1 VTSLSYKGV
10 FGYMSRL
17 SVLTILLTMT
27 FGVSLAQTQAI
38 NGSVRGRVTDPAGAA
53 VPAAEVS
60 VLNVATGFT
69 RGTQSNDEGYFVIPN
84 LPIGTYTVTIK
95 KDGFETQRHT
105 GVVLDAGTE
114 GVIDADLK
122 VGAVSTTVEVTGGA
136 PVIEP
141 SRVSTGRTISQMEVD
156 NLPLTSRNPYN
167 FVLFQPGVSGHPNP
181 ELGVP
186 RVVNTNG
193 LDNRVQYQMDGMVD
207 TESDQ
212 YGLRL
217 FAISDSY
224 VREVQAVSNSF
235 APEFGRTTGDIY
247 NAITNS
253 GSNVFHGEF
262 YFIGRPPGWSAR
274 PILLASNQ
282 INPGI
287 DLHDYSMN
295 AGGPIKK
302 DKVFVFGAYEHLLR
316 GTPMPVTITP
326 ANAAAIGIPAS
337 QLATAGTVQHV
348 QFLDLRVD
356 VNINSKNQFFARYN
370 YFRNE
375 YPFNTN
381 DGGLNALDAA
391 SDFHDRA
398 HIGGFQLL
406 TTFSATA
413 LNELRASEPYRNEHH
428 VPDPI
433 DGPGPYIVITGIAQF
448 NGTPLSAA
456 GQRFAE
462 KIPSLNDNFT
472 KIVGKHTFKAGFGW
486 QQNNDNQTSAVYN
499 QYTFPNVA
507 SYLAAK
513 NNSTGCTI
521 SGITN
526 QALCYSSF
534 STTEGN
540 PGAAYKSNFYDFFV
554 QDSWQLRPNLLMIYG
569 VRYDYYA
576 APPALANAPFVYN
589 QSFHNPGND
598 WAPRLGFAYTLNSKT
613 VLRVSSGIFYDVP
626 STNLWYQTYAN
637 GGLSTAFQGSFT
649 PTSAGAPLY
658 PSVPTAGASLGTPT
672 IYALTPNYRTPYT
685 INSSIQITRQVSKN
699 DALTVGYVDTQ
710 ARQLTYMRDVNLINP
725 TSFLADGRPVYSSAV
740 NASTR
745 LFPQFNG
752 IRLMDSGA
760 NANYNAMIVN
770 LTHRFST
777 GFSMN
782 ASYTW
787 SHSLSDAP
795 ELWGYDQSTAIED
808 PTNRNRDYGNSIIN
822 RPNAF
827 TMSAV
832 FMPTYR
838 LDNRFLNRLANG
850 NTLTLLAN
858 ISSGDEESITTST
871 VLNNDPIGAP
881 QRPLGIGRDTATT
894 PNVYQIDT
902 RLTRTLYSWRE
913 RFNVKFIFEANNI
926 FNTRNIT
933 ATNTTAATNALGVIT
948 ANPTFAP
955 VSSVLEGRLL
965 QIGIRAD
972 W

>member
-1 VTSLSYKGV
+1 
-10 FGYMSRL
+10 
-17 SVLTILLTMT
+17 
-27 FGVSLAQTQAI
+27 
-38 NGSVRGRVTDPAGAA
+38 
-53 VPAAEVS
+53 
-60 VLNVATGFT
+60 
-69 RGTQSNDEGYFVIPN
+69 
-84 LPIGTYTVTIK
+84 
-95 KDGFETQRHT
+95 
-105 GVVLDAGTE
+105 
-114 GVIDADLK
+114 
-122 VGAVSTTVEVTGGA
+122 
-136 PVIEP
+136 
-141 SRVSTGRTISQMEVD
+141 
-156 NLPLTSRNPYN
+156 
-167 FVLFQPGVSGHPNP
+167 
-181 ELGVP
+181 
-186 RVVNTNG
+186 
-193 LDNRVQYQMDGMVD
+193 
-207 TESDQ
+207 
-212 YGLRL
+212 
-217 FAISDSY
+217 
-224 VREVQAVSNSF
+224 
-235 APEFGRTTGDIY
+235 
-247 NAITNS
+247 
-253 GSNVFHGEF
+253 
-262 YFIGRPPGWSAR
+262 
-274 PILLASNQ
+274 
-282 INPGI
+282 
-287 DLHDYSMN
+287 MN

-302 DKVFVFGAYEHLLR
+302 DKIFVFGAYEHLLR
-316 GTPMPVTITP
+316 GTPVPVTITP
-326 ANAAAIGIPAS
+326 GNAALIGLPTS

-356 VNINSKNQFFARYN
+356 YNINSKNQFFARYN

-381 DGGLNALDAA
+381 NGGLNALDAG

-398 HIGGFQLL
+398 HVGGFQLL
-406 TTFSATA
+406 TTFSPTA
-413 LNELRASEPYRNEHH
+413 LNELRGSEPYRNEHH
-428 VPDPI
+428 VPDTI

-456 GQRFAE
+456 GSRFAE
-462 KIPSLNDNFT
+462 KIPSLADNFT
-472 KIVGKHTFKAGFGW
+472 KIIGKHTVKTGFSW

-513 NNSTGCTI
+513 NNTSGCTV
-521 SGITN
+521 SGISN
-526 QALCYSSF
+526 PLLCYSSF
-534 STTEGN
+534 STTQGN
-540 PGAAYKSNFYDFFV
+540 PGAAYKSNWYDFFV
-554 QDSWQLRPNLLMIYG
+554 QDSWQIRPNLLMIYG

-576 APPALANAPFVYN
+576 APPALANAPFIYN
-589 QSFHNPGND
+589 QSYRNPGKD
-598 WAPRLGFAYTLNSKT
+598 WAPRIGFAYSINAKT

-637 GGLSTAFQGSFT
+637 GGLATAFQGSFT
-649 PTSAGAPLY
+649 PTTAGAPQF
-658 PSVPTAGASLGTPT
+658 PSVPSANASLGTPT
-672 IYALTPNYRTPYT
+672 IYALDPNYKTPYT
-685 INSSIQITRQVSKN
+685 INSSIQITRQLSAN

-725 TSFLADGRPVYSSAV
+725 TSFLADGRPVYSTAV

-760 NANYNAMIVN
+760 NANYNALIVN
-770 LTHRFST
+770 LTHRFSA
-777 GFSMN
+777 GFSVN

-832 FMPTYR
+832 FNPKYK
-838 LDNRFLNRLANG
+838 LDNRVMNYLANG
-850 NTLTLLAN
+850 NQLTMLAYM
-858 ISSGDEESITTST
+858 SSGDEESITTST

-894 PNVYQIDT
+894 PSVYQIDL
-902 RLTRTLYSWRE
+902 RLTRTLYAFRE
-913 RFNVKFIFEANNI
+913 RFNVKFIAEGLNV

-933 ATNTTAATNALGVIT
+933 ATNVTAATTALGVIT

>member
-1 VTSLSYKGV
+1 
-10 FGYMSRL
+10 MSRVFAL
-17 SVLTILLTMT
+17 FVIVLTLALGLS
-27 FGVSLAQTQAI
+27 FAQTQAI
-38 NGSVRGRVTDPAGAA
+38 NGSIRGRVTDPAGAA
-53 VPAAEVS
+53 VPGAAV
-60 VLNVATGFT
+60 NVINNATGFT
-69 RGTQSNDEGYFVIPN
+69 RDTQSNDDGYFVIPN
-84 LPIGTYTVTIK
+84 LPIGTYTVRVQK
-95 KDGFETQRHT
+95 EGFETQRHT
-105 GVVLDAGTE
+105 GVILDAGTE
-114 GVIDADLK
+114 GVIDSALK
-122 VGAVSTTVEVTGGA
+122 VGSVSTTVEVSGGA

-167 FVLFQPGVSGHPNP
+167 FLLFQPGISGHPNP

-193 LDNRVQYQMDGMVD
+193 LDNRVQYQLDGMPD

-253 GSNVFHGEF
+253 GTNQIHGEF

-302 DKVFVFGAYEHLLR
+302 DKIFVFGAYEHLLR
-316 GTPMPVTITP
+316 GTPVPVTITP
-326 ANAAAIGIPAS
+326 ANAALIGLPTS

-356 VNINSKNQFFARYN
+356 YNINSKNQFFARYN

-381 DGGLNALDAA
+381 NGGLNALDAG

-398 HIGGFQLL
+398 HVGGFQLL
-406 TTFSATA
+406 TTFSPTA
-413 LNELRASEPYRNEHH
+413 LNELRGSEPYRNEHH
-428 VPDPI
+428 VPDTI
-433 DGPGPYIVITGIAQF
+433 DGPGPYIVISGIAQF

-456 GQRFAE
+456 GSRFAE
-462 KIPSLNDNFT
+462 KIPSLADNFT
-472 KIVGKHTFKAGFGW
+472 KIIGKHTVKTGFSW

-513 NNSTGCTI
+513 NNTSGCTV

-526 QALCYSSF
+526 PLLCYSSF
-534 STTEGN
+534 STTQGN
-540 PGAAYKSNFYDFFV
+540 PGAAYKSNWYDFFV
-554 QDSWQLRPNLLMIYG
+554 QDSWQIRPNLLMIYG

-576 APPALANAPFVYN
+576 APPALTNAPSVYN
-589 QSFHNPGND
+589 QSFRNPGKD
-598 WAPRLGFAYTLNSKT
+598 WAPRIGFAYSINAKT

-637 GGLSTAFQGSFT
+637 GGLATAFQGSFS
-649 PTSAGAPLY
+649 PTTAGAPQF
-658 PSVPTAGASLGTPT
+658 PSVPSANASLGTPT
-672 IYALTPNYRTPYT
+672 IYALDPNYKTPYT
-685 INSSIQITRQVSKN
+685 INSSIQITRQLSAN

-725 TSFLADGRPVYSSAV
+725 TSYLADGRPVYSTAV

-745 LFPQFNG
+745 LYPQFNG

-760 NANYNAMIVN
+760 NANYNALIVN

-787 SHSLSDAP
+787 SHSLSNAP

-832 FMPTYR
+832 FSPKYK
-838 LDNRFLNRLANG
+838 LDNRVMNYLANG
-850 NTLTLLAN
+850 NQLTMLAYM
-858 ISSGDEESITTST
+858 SSGDEESITTST

-881 QRPLGIGRDTATT
+881 QRPLGIGRDTVTT
-894 PNVYQIDT
+894 PAVYQIDL
-902 RLTRTLYSWRE
+902 RLTRTLYSFRE
-913 RFNVKFIFEANNI
+913 RFNVKFIAEGLNV

-933 ATNTTAATNALGVIT
+933 ATNTTAATTALGVIT

>member
-1 VTSLSYKGV
+1 MARIFVILA
-10 FGYMSRL
+10 L
-17 SVLTILLTMT
+17 VLTLAVGLS
-27 FGVSLAQTQAI
+27 FGQTQAI

-53 VPAAEVS
+53 VPAAAV
-60 VLNVATGFT
+60 NVTNIATGFA
-69 RGTQSNDEGYFVIPN
+69 RDTQSSDDGYFVIPN

-95 KDGFETQRHT
+95 KEGFETQRHT

-114 GVIDADLK
+114 GVIDVALK
-122 VGAVSTTVEVTGGA
+122 VGAVSTTVEVSGGA

-141 SRVSTGRTISQMEVD
+141 SRVATGRTISQVEID

-167 FVLFQPGVSGHPNP
+167 FLLFQPGISGHPNP
-181 ELGVP
+181 ELGIP

-193 LDNRVQYQMDGMVD
+193 LDNRVQYQLDGMPD

-253 GSNVFHGEF
+253 GTNQLHGEF

-302 DKVFVFGAYEHLLR
+302 DKIFVFGAYEHLLR
-316 GTPMPVTITP
+316 GTPTPVSITP
-326 ANAAAIGIPAS
+326 ANAALIGLPLS

-356 VNINSKNQFFARYN
+356 YNINSKNQFFARYN

-381 DGGLNALDAA
+381 NGGLNALDAG

-398 HIGGFQLL
+398 HVGGFQLL
-406 TTFSATA
+406 TTFSPTA
-413 LNELRASEPYRNEHH
+413 LNELRGSEPYRNEHH

-456 GQRFAE
+456 GSRFAE
-462 KIPSLNDNFT
+462 KIPSLADNFT
-472 KIVGKHTFKAGFGW
+472 KIMGKHTFKTGFSW
-486 QQNNDNQTSAVYN
+486 QQNNDNQTSAVFN

-513 NNSTGCTI
+513 NNTSGCTV
-521 SGITN
+521 SGISN
-526 QALCYSSF
+526 PLLCYSSF
-534 STTEGN
+534 STTQGN
-540 PGAAYKSNFYDFFV
+540 PGAAYISNWYDFFV
-554 QDSWQLRPNLLMIYG
+554 QDSWQIRPNLLMIYG

-576 APPALANAPFVYN
+576 SPSALTNAPFIYN
-589 QSFHNPGND
+589 QSFRNPGKD
-598 WAPRLGFAYTLNSKT
+598 WAPRVGFAYTVTPKT

-626 STNLWYQTYAN
+626 STNLWYQTFAN
-637 GGLSTAFQGSFT
+637 GGLATAFQGSFT
-649 PTSAGAPLY
+649 PTSTGAQLF
-658 PSVPTAGASLGTPT
+658 PTSPTTSASLGTPT
-672 IYALTPNYRTPYT
+672 IYALDPNYKTPYT
-685 INSSIQITRQVSKN
+685 INSSIQITQQLSKN
-699 DALTVGYVDTQ
+699 DALTVGFVDTQ

-725 TSFLADGRPVYSSAV
+725 TSFLADGRPVYSAAV

-745 LFPQFNG
+745 LFPAFNG
-752 IRLMDSGA
+752 IRLQDSGA
-760 NANYNAMIVN
+760 NANYNALIVN
-770 LTHRFST
+770 LTHRFSA

-832 FMPTYR
+832 INPHYK
-838 LDNRFLNRLANG
+838 LDNRVMNYLANG
-850 NTLTLLAN
+850 NQLTMLAY

-881 QRPLGIGRDTATT
+881 QRPVGVGRDTVTT
-894 PNVYQIDT
+894 PAVYQIDM

-913 RFNVKFIFEANNI
+913 RINVKFIAETLNV

-933 ATNTTAATNALGVIT
+933 STNTTAATTALGVIT

-955 VSSVLEGRLL
+955 VSSTLEGRLL

>member
-1 VTSLSYKGV
+1 MSRIFVLFVIVLTLGFSLS
-10 FGYMSRL
+10 F
-17 SVLTILLTMT
+17 
-27 FGVSLAQTQAI
+27 AQTQAI
-38 NGSVRGRVTDPAGAA
+38 NGSIRGRVTDPAGAA
-53 VPAAEVS
+53 VPAATVS
-60 VLNVATGFT
+60 VNNIATGFT
-69 RGTQSNDEGYFVIPN
+69 RGTESDDDGYFVIPN

-114 GVIDADLK
+114 GVIDSELK

-141 SRVSTGRTISQMEVD
+141 SRVSTGRTISQMEVE

-253 GSNVFHGEF
+253 GTNQLHGEF

-282 INPGI
+282 VNPGI
-287 DLHDYSMN
+287 DLHDYSSN
-295 AGGPIKK
+295 VGGPIKK

-316 GTPMPVTITP
+316 GTPTPVTITP

-381 DGGLNALDAA
+381 NGGLNALDAA
-391 SDFHDRA
+391 SDFKDRA
-398 HIGGFQLL
+398 HVGGFQLL
-406 TTFSATA
+406 TTFSPTA
-413 LNELRASEPYRNEHH
+413 LNELRGSEPYRNEHH

-433 DGPGPYIVITGIAQF
+433 DGPGPYIVISGIAQF

-472 KIVGKHTFKAGFGW
+472 KIIRAHTVKVGFGW

-513 NNSTGCTI
+513 NDTTGCTI
-521 SGITN
+521 SGVTN
-526 QALCYSSF
+526 PLLCYSSF

-540 PGAAYKSNFYDFFV
+540 PGAAYKSNFYDFFA
-554 QDSWQLRPNLLMIYG
+554 QDSWQLLPNLLMIYG
-569 VRYDYYA
+569 LRYDYYA

-589 QSFHNPGND
+589 QNFHNPGKD
-598 WAPRLGFAYTLNSKT
+598 WAPRLGLAYTITPKT
-613 VLRVSSGIFYDVP
+613 VLRASSGIFYDVP

-637 GGLSTAFQGSFT
+637 GGLPTAFQGTFT
-649 PTSAGAPLY
+649 PTTTGAPLF
-658 PSVPTAGASLGTPT
+658 PSNPTTGASLGTPT
-672 IYALTPNYRTPYT
+672 IYALSPNYKTPYT
-685 INSSIQITRQVSKN
+685 INSSIQITRQLTRN
-699 DALTVGYVDTQ
+699 DALTVGGVDTQ
-710 ARQLTYMRDVNLINP
+710 ARQLTYMSDVNLINP
-725 TSFLADGRPVYSSAV
+725 TSFLADGRPVFSSAV
-740 NASTR
+740 NAATR

-752 IRLMDSGA
+752 IRLMESGA
-760 NANYNAMIVN
+760 NANYNALIVN
-770 LTHRFST
+770 LNHRFST
-777 GFSMN
+777 GFSVN

-795 ELWGYDQSTAIED
+795 ELWGYDQSTALED
-808 PTNRNRDYGNSIIN
+808 PNNRKRDYGNSIIN

-832 FMPTYR
+832 FVPTYH
-838 LDNRFLNRLANG
+838 LDNRFANRLANG
-850 NTLTLLAN
+850 NQLTMLATLQN
-858 ISSGDEESITTST
+858 GDEESITTST

-881 QRPLGIGRDTATT
+881 QRPDYIGRDTVRT
-894 PNVYQIDT
+894 PNVYQIDL
-902 RLTRTLYSWRE
+902 RYTRTLYSFRE
-913 RFNVKFIFEANNI
+913 RLNIKFIAEGLNV
-926 FNTRNIT
+926 FNTRNYT
-933 ATNTTAATNALGVIT
+933 TTNTTAVTNALGVIT
-948 ANPTFAP
+948 GQPTFAP
-955 VSSVLEGRLL
+955 TASVLEGRLL

>member
-1 VTSLSYKGV
+1 
-10 FGYMSRL
+10 MSRL
-17 SVLTILLTMT
+17 SVLLTILLT
-27 FGVSLAQTQAI
+27 GALGLSLAQTQAI
-38 NGSVRGRVTDPAGAA
+38 NGSIRGRVTDPAGAA
-53 VPAAEVS
+53 VPTATVS
-60 VLNVATGFT
+60 VNNVATGFT
-69 RGTQSNDEGYFVIPN
+69 RGADSNDDGYFVIPN

-95 KDGFETQRHT
+95 KEGFETQRHT

-114 GVIDADLK
+114 GVIDAALK
-122 VGAVSTTVEVTGGA
+122 VGAVSTTIEVTGGA

-141 SRVSTGRTISQMEVD
+141 SRVSTGRTISQIEVD

-253 GSNVFHGEF
+253 GSNDVHGEF

-295 AGGPIKK
+295 GGGPIKK
-302 DKVFVFGAYEHLLR
+302 DKVFLFGAYEHLLR
-316 GTPMPVTITP
+316 GTPTPVTITP

-381 DGGLNALDAA
+381 NGGLNALDAA

-406 TTFSATA
+406 TTFSPTA

-433 DGPGPYIVITGIAQF
+433 DGPGPYIVISGIAQF

-456 GQRFAE
+456 GSRFAE

-472 KIVGKHTFKAGFGW
+472 KIMGKHTFKAGFGW
-486 QQNNDNQTSAVYN
+486 QQNNDNQTSAVFN

-513 NNSTGCTI
+513 NNTTGCTV
-521 SGITN
+521 SGVANPT
-526 QALCYSSF
+526 LCYSSF

-576 APPALANAPFVYN
+576 APPALANAPFIYN
-589 QSFHNPGND
+589 QSFHNPGKD
-598 WAPRLGFAYTLNSKT
+598 WAPRLGFAYSINPKT

-649 PTSAGAPLY
+649 PTSVGAPLF
-658 PSVPTAGASLGTPT
+658 PSVPSAGANLGTPT

-685 INSSIQITRQVSKN
+685 INSSIQITRQLSKN
-699 DALTVGYVDTQ
+699 DALTVGYVNTQ
-710 ARQLTYMRDVNLINP
+710 ARELTYMRDVNLINP
-725 TSFLADGRPVYSSAV
+725 TSFLADGRPVYSPAV

-760 NANYNAMIVN
+760 NAGYNALIVN
-770 LTHRFST
+770 LTHRFSA
-777 GFSMN
+777 GFTTS

-795 ELWGYDQSTAIED
+795 ELWGYDQSTALED
-808 PTNRNRDYGNSIIN
+808 PTNRNRDYGNSAIN

-832 FMPTYR
+832 FMPAYK

-850 NTLTLLAN
+850 NQLTLLAN
-858 ISSGDEESITTST
+858 ISNGDEESITTST

-881 QRPLGIGRDTATT
+881 QRPLGIGRDTVST

-902 RLTRTLYSWRE
+902 RYTRTLYSYRE
-913 RFNVKFIFEANNI
+913 RLNVKFIFEANNI
-926 FNTRNIT
+926 FNTRNVT
-933 ATNTTAATNALGVIT
+933 STNVTAATTALGAIT
-948 ANPTFAP
+948 AAPTFAP

>member
-1 VTSLSYKGV
+1 
-10 FGYMSRL
+10 MARL
-17 SVLTILLTMT
+17 SVLFVIVLTLALGLS
-27 FGVSLAQTQAI
+27 FAQTQAI
-38 NGSVRGRVTDPAGAA
+38 NGSIRGRVTDPAGAA
-53 VPAAEVS
+53 VPGAGV
-60 VLNVATGFT
+60 NVVNNATGFA
-69 RGTQSNDEGYFVIPN
+69 RDTQSSDDGYFVIPN
-84 LPIGTYTVTIK
+84 LPIGTYTVRVQK
-95 KDGFETQRHT
+95 EGFETQRHT
-105 GVVLDAGTE
+105 NVILDAGTE
-114 GVIDADLK
+114 GVIDAALK
-122 VGAVSTTVEVTGGA
+122 VGSVSTTVEVTGGS

-167 FVLFQPGVSGHPNP
+167 FLLFQPGISGHPNP

-193 LDNRVQYQMDGMVD
+193 LDNRVQYQLDGMPD

-253 GSNVFHGEF
+253 GTNQFHGEF

-282 INPGI
+282 VNPGI

-302 DKVFVFGAYEHLLR
+302 DKIFVFGAYEHLLR
-316 GTPMPVTITP
+316 GTPVPVTITP

-337 QLATAGTVQHV
+337 NLATAGTVQHV
-348 QFLDLRVD
+348 QFFDIRVD
-356 VNINSKNQFFARYN
+356 YNINSKNQFFARYN

-381 DGGLNALDAA
+381 NGGLNALDAG

-398 HIGGFQLL
+398 HVGGFQLL
-406 TTFSATA
+406 TTFSPTA
-413 LNELRASEPYRNEHH
+413 LNELRGSEPYRNEHH
-428 VPDPI
+428 VPNPI

-456 GQRFAE
+456 GSRFAE
-462 KIPSLNDNFT
+462 KIPSLADNFT
-472 KIVGKHTFKAGFGW
+472 KIIGKHTVKTGFSW

-513 NNSTGCTI
+513 NNTSGCTV
-521 SGITN
+521 SGISN
-526 QALCYSSF
+526 PLLCYSSF
-534 STTEGN
+534 STTQGN
-540 PGAAYKSNFYDFFV
+540 PGAAYKSNWYDFFV
-554 QDSWQLRPNLLMIYG
+554 QDSWQIRPNLLMIYG

-576 APPALANAPFVYN
+576 SPPPLANAPSVYN
-589 QSFHNPGND
+589 QSYRNPGKNF
-598 WAPRLGFAYTLNSKT
+598 APRIGFAYSITPKT
-613 VLRVSSGIFYDVP
+613 VMRVSSGIFYDVP

-637 GGLSTAFQGSFT
+637 GGLATAFQGSFSPTT
-649 PTSAGAPLY
+649 PGAPLF
-658 PSVPTAGASLGTPT
+658 PSVPTANASLGTPT
-672 IYALTPNYRTPYT
+672 IYALDPNYKTPYT
-685 INSSIQITRQVSKN
+685 INSSIQITRQLTAN
-699 DALTVGYVDTQ
+699 DALTVGFVDTQ

-725 TSFLADGRPVYSSAV
+725 TSFLADGRPVYSTAV

-745 LFPQFNG
+745 LYPQFNG

-760 NANYNAMIVN
+760 NANYNALIVN

-777 GFSMN
+777 GFSVN

-832 FMPTYR
+832 INPHYK
-838 LDNRFLNRLANG
+838 LDNRVMNYLANG
-850 NTLTLLAN
+850 NQLTLLAYM
-858 ISSGDEESITTST
+858 SSGDQESITTST

-881 QRPLGIGRDTATT
+881 QRPLGIGRDTVTT
-894 PNVYQIDT
+894 PAVYQIDT
-902 RLTRTLYSWRE
+902 RLTRTLYSYRE
-913 RFNVKFIFEANNI
+913 RLNAKFIFEALNI

-933 ATNTTAATNALGVIT
+933 ATNTTAATTALGVIT

-965 QIGIRAD
+965 QIGIRVD